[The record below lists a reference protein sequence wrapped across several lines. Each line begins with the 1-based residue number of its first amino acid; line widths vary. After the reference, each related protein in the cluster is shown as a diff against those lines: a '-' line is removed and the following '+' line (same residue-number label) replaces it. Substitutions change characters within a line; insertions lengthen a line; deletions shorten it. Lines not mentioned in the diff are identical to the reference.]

1 MSAVAGVGGTS
12 VVLALV
18 ASLGGFGCICN
29 VAASHRCG
37 GEEDPYLD
45 PSPSPLFDAGSGD
58 PDASDA
64 SDSGK

>member
-1 MSAVAGVGGTS
+1 MSAIAGVGGTS

-29 VAASHRCG
+29 VVDRHRCG
-37 GEEDPYLD
+37 GDEDPLEF
-45 PSPSPLFDAGSGD
+45 PSVPVSDAGSD

-64 SDSGK
+64 ADSGK